1 MEYFRMSQEKTMLDA
16 VQPTGT
22 SNQTWREPFQR
33 LTPRQLDDQPL
44 QFYIKEQAHPQYIDF
59 IEHPLP
65 LVTDKVKSLLEK
77 YQPNSFFKPVI
88 LADLRRMRQ
97 EVYWLMIPPSISCLA
112 AESVFN
118 ADGTLEQMVLDS
130 GKIGR
135 MRVFSIKGIMENYII
150 VRLDVAESLL
160 RRDAAGITFTKATCV

>member
-33 LTPRQLDDQPL
+33 LNPRQFDDQPL

-88 LADLRRMRQ
+88 LADLRRMR
-97 EVYWLMIPPSISCLA
+97 
-112 AESVFN
+112 
-118 ADGTLEQMVLDS
+118 
-130 GKIGR
+130 
-135 MRVFSIKGIMENYII
+135 VFSIKGIMENYII